1 MATVPVSG
9 LETLRLRPAVSP
21 RLPAAPAEY
30 ERRAVD
36 NTNNILRQYFAQVD
50 NNVNALLGPEGSR
63 YISAPYGSFYDTTT
77 QTAVANTATV
87 ITINSEDVAQE
98 VSIVAGSKIT
108 VTYPGVYNMQF
119 SVQAENSTADD
130 QELDIW
136 IRQFDLNGTAY
147 FAPSGDLAGSTGAIS
162 VVKKHGAANG
172 ATIAGWNYFL
182 TMQGGDYIQLMWSV
196 DDAGVTLPSRAAQT
210 GPVRPGTSSVV
221 LTMSFVSALPI

>member
-9 LETLRLRPAVSP
+9 LDTLRLRPAVSP

-30 ERRAVD
+30 EQRAVD

-87 ITINSEDVAQE
+87 LTLNSQDVARE
-98 VSIVAGSKIT
+98 VSIVDGSKVT
-108 VTYPGVYNMQF
+108 VTLPGIYNMQF
-119 SVQAENSTADD
+119 SVQLENTDTAAD
-130 QELDIW
+130 EVDIW
-136 IRQFDLNGTAY
+136 LRQFNRDGTQY
-147 FAPSGDLAGSTGAIS
+147 YAPSGNLPGSTGAITVPS
-162 VVKKHGAANG
+162 RHGAIPG

-182 TMQGGDYIQLMWSV
+182 TMQGGDYMQLIWSTPNV
-196 DDAGVTLPSRAAQT
+196 ATQIVYHAPKT

-221 LTMSFVSALPI
+221 LTMSFVSALPP